1 MSIVIE
7 EFKNRLLFLER
18 YIIKQ
23 TLIIEYLK
31 CLQKGIE
38 SMMTMLTEHVSHMK
52 KEDLSSHLVQLQG
65 FYLTCLDVQSQSQV
79 NLSHLSGC
87 TVTILGNSVPLVWM
101 YSHYL
106 GYR

>member
-7 EFKNRLLFLER
+7 EFKNRNLLLKR

-23 TLIIEYLK
+23 TLILEYFK

-38 SMMTMLTEHVSHMK
+38 SMMTLLTEHVSHMK

-65 FYLTCLDVQSQSQV
+65 FYLTCLDIQSQSEV
-79 NLSHLSGC
+79 NLTHLSGC
-87 TVTILGNSVPLVWM
+87 TVGILGKSSSSPVWM
-101 YSHYL
+101 YSNNL
-106 GYR
+106 G